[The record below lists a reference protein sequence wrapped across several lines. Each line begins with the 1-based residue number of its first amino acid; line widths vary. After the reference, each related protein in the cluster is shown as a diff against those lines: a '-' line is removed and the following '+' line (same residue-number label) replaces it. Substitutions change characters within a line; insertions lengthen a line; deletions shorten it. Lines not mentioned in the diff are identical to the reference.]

1 MTHRFTNTLPPDA
14 VPASP
19 GLWVSQDGVV
29 FKAVHNAKTPP
40 MYHVLRAQKD
50 GTISIT
56 TDKGRVKVSA
66 ARIVAGAFLPNP
78 GGFSRVHHLDNDPAN
93 NAVSNLRWGEA
104 PIEEKRAA
112 QRHYYATHKDIFY
125 RANKKYLMNKRC
137 SAKVLDSKKEEA

>member
-1 MTHRFTNTLPPDA
+1 MTHRFTGTLPPGA
-14 VPASP
+14 VPANP
-19 GLWVSQDGVV
+19 GLWVTQDGMI
-29 FKAVHNAKTPP
+29 FKAVHNARALP
-40 MYHVLRAQKD
+40 MYHVLKVRKD
-50 GTISIT
+50 GTITIT
-56 TDKGRVKVSA
+56 TDRGRVKVSA